1 MFSIVDGVAHS
12 VRAKLIGERKGV
24 YYVEPSLAAG
34 TTVAT
39 EGRGLLDDNDKVTGT
54 LEAWQP

>member
-24 YYVEPSLAAG
+24 YYVEPSLVAG
-34 TTVAT
+34 TMVAT

-54 LEAWQP
+54 IEAWQP